1 MDIDYQVQKNMKDK
15 DFKKIPIQQDFGK
28 EKREKILTNDTWKCP
43 KCKWFVS
50 KKSKECPLC
59 SL

>member
-1 MDIDYQVQKNMKDK
+1 MKDK